1 MTKYQEL
8 EEKIKEMQAEVDRLK
23 QEEKDNQL
31 PIRFVYESAK
41 KVLSGDK
48 DAVDDMCIWDSTPQG
63 QDHWEAIYEERKDLT
78 DKDIIQ
84 IQKWCILYLEEKN
97 K

>member
-8 EEKIKEMQAEVDRLK
+8 EAKIKELQKEVDRLK

-31 PIRFVYESAK
+31 PSAFDYEAAK

-63 QDHWEAIYEERKDLT
+63 DDHWNDIHEGDKDLT

-84 IQKWCILYLEEKN
+84 IQKWCITYLEQQK
-97 K
+97 